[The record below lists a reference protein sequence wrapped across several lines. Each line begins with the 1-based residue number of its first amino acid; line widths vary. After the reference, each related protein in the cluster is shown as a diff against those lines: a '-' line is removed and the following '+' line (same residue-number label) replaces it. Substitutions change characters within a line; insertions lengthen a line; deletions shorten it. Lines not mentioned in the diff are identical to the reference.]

1 MSVSPKLSLLIVAEY
16 ASMAMAGEP
25 RLPLHYYR
33 ILRSRGVDVHLLVHE
48 RNREELLALFPEDAD
63 RLHFSSDIWLHR
75 LLWSIHRLL
84 PERLSWFTAGTAMRL
99 LTQCLQSRMAKTI
112 IRRHRINLVH
122 LPIPV
127 TPREP
132 LAIYD
137 LGAPMV
143 IGPMNGGMSY
153 PKGWQS
159 YGNPGVNFFM
169 RFGRPVSRALNRL
182 IPGKL
187 RAQLLLVAN
196 ARTRSALPGGLTMP
210 VVELSENGVDLRLW
224 TGEAR
229 SLSGQSV
236 EVPHFVFMG
245 RLILWKGVD
254 MLLEAFAALVQNQS
268 ASLTIIGDGDELPQ
282 LMALATSLGLDW
294 SLDGEQAGRANQ
306 VTFVGWR
313 SQAEAAD
320 IFRRSDVFVLPSLLE
335 SGGAVILEAMAMGLP
350 VIAADWGGPADYV
363 DPHCGMLIATD
374 NRPQLIDDLA
384 VAMLCLIE
392 SPELRQRLGMTGR
405 LRVYRDYDWERKVDR
420 MVELYDGLLAE
431 RSQRSDQGQLVK
443 NKKQAL
449 VGTSP

>member
-1 MSVSPKLSLLIVAEY
+1 
-16 ASMAMAGEP
+16 MAMAGEP

-48 RNREELLALFPEDAD
+48 RNREELLALFPEDTD

-75 LLWSIHRLL
+75 LLWSIHQRL

-99 LTQCLQSRMAKTI
+99 LTQFIQGRIAKKLV
-112 IRRHRINLVH
+112 RRHHINLVH

-143 IGPMNGGMSY
+143 VGPMNGGMSY
-153 PKGWQS
+153 PEGLQS
-159 YGNPGVNFFM
+159 YRNAGVEFFM
-169 RFGRPVSRALNRL
+169 RFGRPVSWGLNRL

-196 ARTRSALPGGLTMP
+196 ARTRSALPAGLTMP
-210 VVELSENGVDLRLW
+210 VVEMSENGVDLRLW
-224 TGEAR
+224 AGEAR

-254 MLLEAFAALVQNQS
+254 ILLESFAVLVQDQS
-268 ASLTIIGDGDELPQ
+268 ASLTIVGDGNELPR
-282 LMALATSLGLDW
+282 LIALAQSLGLSW
-294 SLDGEQAGRANQ
+294 SSDGDSAGLANQ

-313 SQAEAAD
+313 SQAEAAA
-320 IFRRSDVFVLPSLLE
+320 ICRRSDVFVLPSLLE
-335 SGGAVILEAMAMGLP
+335 SGGAVVLEAMAMGLP
-350 VIAADWGGPADYV
+350 VIVANWGGPADYV
-363 DPHCGMLIATD
+363 DGHCGLLLATE
-374 NRPQLIDDLA
+374 NRQQLIDDLA
-384 VAMLCLIE
+384 VAMLCLAE
-392 SPELRQRLGMTGR
+392 SPELRLRLGMTGR

-431 RSQRSDQGQLVK
+431 RSKRSEGRRLAKKDLVE
-443 NKKQAL
+443 
-449 VGTSP
+449 TSP